1 MHVQKCIKPAI
12 LGYEMKGHIVCF
24 DEHDSRNCFKCK
36 SLFDPP
42 WLTRDEKSSRSIY
55 T

>member
-24 DEHDSRNCFKCK
+24 DEHDNRNCFKCK